1 MTDYDKKYFHML
13 LEGGRAID
21 LILKAQQKRQKT
33 HAGSQEPEDVL
44 SLLQE
49 EDNGLDQ
56 VPL

>member
-13 LEGGRAID
+13 REGDRAID
-21 LILKAQQKRQKT
+21 LILKAQQKRRQIR
-33 HAGSQEPEDVL
+33 AGSQEPEDAPP
-44 SLLQE
+44 LLQE

>member
-13 LEGGRAID
+13 REGGRAID
-21 LILKAQQKRQKT
+21 LILKAQQKRRQIRS
-33 HAGSQEPEDVL
+33 GPQEPEDAP

-49 EDNGLDQ
+49 EENGLDQ

>member
-13 LEGGRAID
+13 REGDRAID
-21 LILKAQQKRQKT
+21 LILKAQQKGRQIR
-33 HAGSQEPEDVL
+33 AGSQEPEDAL